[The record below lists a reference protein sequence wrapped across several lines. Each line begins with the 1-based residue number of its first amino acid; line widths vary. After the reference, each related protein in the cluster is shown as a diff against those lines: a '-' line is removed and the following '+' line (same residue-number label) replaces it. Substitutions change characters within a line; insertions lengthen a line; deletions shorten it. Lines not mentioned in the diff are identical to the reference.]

1 MAHSWWPKIAS
12 DLKVLHLVPLVFV
25 PVDVLIPLSEYDP
38 AFPSKNSFVV
48 SPLFTLFSHFLS
60 PLLPYETLVFYITFL
75 SFSPLPC
82 LFQFLFLFFH
92 FGKHMLKILSS
103 LFLSWSMLQLLLT
116 KNTEYSLFI
125 FCILFFSHIVPV
137 FLTHCLSYLS
147 LLSRYAFLQNQLNA
161 KIQNREL
168 LKIQHS
174 AMQSQITDAGVRC
187 QKK

>member
-60 PLLPYETLVFYITFL
+60 PLLPYETLVFYIIFL

-103 LFLSWSMLQLLLT
+103 LFLSWSMLQLPFVNQ
-116 KNTEYSLFI
+116 KYGV
-125 FCILFFSHIVPV
+125 FSVYFLYPF
-137 FLTHCLSYLS
+137 FLTHCPCLSHTLPELPISS
-147 LLSRYAFLQNQLNA
+147 L
-161 KIQNREL
+161 
-168 LKIQHS
+168 
-174 AMQSQITDAGVRC
+174 QICIPTEPVKC
-187 QKK
+187 